1 MPTNNRTQNLNLYA
15 SLLRK
20 YYIGEEDYMYI
31 TLSKITRTELDNAW
45 YFALQSVRHEERI
58 KSSST
63 ASDGYFSAV
72 IKRYD
77 SFKSNDEIIHYLFS
91 RFEPSK
97 LKLND
102 ENIERRLRYL
112 LALKIL
118 KYLEQEINGEFKL
131 KELDKKTKKDEEE
144 QRKRLINDFYSSEN
158 TEYSSLK
165 RFKKIGTRTIL
176 FLVILIS
183 FTIYYS
189 NERINELEKYNL
201 KVIKSAKVDRL
212 NLVQEVKII
221 TNQAEFLKSENQRL
235 NELLQNE
242 EYLNSLINEKK
253 FNTFK
258 QTGFSGK
265 ISFKG
270 ILGYKSVKGQLLNGE
285 ERGLWVYEKY
295 NGEKEVYNWIS
306 ERVGAICYDGH
317 RSYATGRGACSHHGG
332 VSYWLTDFRRVRV
345 NR

>member
-1 MPTNNRTQNLNLYA
+1 
-15 SLLRK
+15 
-20 YYIGEEDYMYI
+20 
-31 TLSKITRTELDNAW
+31 
-45 YFALQSVRHEERI
+45 
-58 KSSST
+58 
-63 ASDGYFSAV
+63 
-72 IKRYD
+72 
-77 SFKSNDEIIHYLFS
+77 
-91 RFEPSK
+91 
-97 LKLND
+97 
-102 ENIERRLRYL
+102 
-112 LALKIL
+112 
-118 KYLEQEINGEFKL
+118 
-131 KELDKKTKKDEEE
+131 
-144 QRKRLINDFYSSEN
+144 
-158 TEYSSLK
+158 
-165 RFKKIGTRTIL
+165 L

-242 EYLNSLINEKK
+242 EYLSKILNEKK
-253 FNTFK
+253 FYTYK
-258 QTGFSGK
+258 QTGFTGE
-265 ISFKG
+265 ISFKD
-270 ILGYKSVKGQLLNGE
+270 ILGYKLVKGLLIDGE

-295 NGEKEVYNWIS
+295 NGEKEKYNWIS

-332 VSYWLTDFRRVRV
+332 VSYWLNDFRRVRV